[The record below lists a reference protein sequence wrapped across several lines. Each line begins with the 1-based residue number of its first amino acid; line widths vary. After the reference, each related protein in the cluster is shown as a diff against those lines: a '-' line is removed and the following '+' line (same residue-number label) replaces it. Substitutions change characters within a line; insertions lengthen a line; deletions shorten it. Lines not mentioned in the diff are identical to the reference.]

1 MVTSSRITDA
11 SLLENVSYF
20 KLNSLML
27 SYNFDGMK
35 WLHKAHINT
44 LGVSLSMT
52 NLFTIT
58 NYSGIDPETPGA
70 VYPTPRTFSIGLS
83 VGF

>member
-1 MVTSSRITDA
+1 
-11 SLLENVSYF
+11 
-20 KLNSLML
+20 ML
-27 SYNFDGMK
+27 RSNLDELK
-35 WLHKAHINT
+35 RLQKAHINS

-52 NLFTIT
+52 NLFTVT